1 MADKKQT
8 ELGLNDKKKK
18 KKPTKKSAAAAALKG
33 RGEGELMQLVDQ
45 NFLEYASY
53 VIRDRAIPH
62 LDDGLKPVQR
72 RIMHSLKKRDDGKFI
87 KVANIVGY
95 CMQFHPHGDASIA
108 AALVNLT
115 NKRYLIEPQGNFG
128 NVLTGDPPA
137 ASRYIECRLTD
148 LARNE
153 IFNKQLTEFIPSYD
167 GRNQEPVTLPCK
179 LPLLLMLG
187 AEGIAVGLA
196 TRILPHNFIELLEQM
211 KRHVQK
217 KPLEVIYP
225 DFIQGGV
232 MDPADYD
239 DGRGR
244 VKVRAVID
252 KKDKSTLVIR
262 EVPHGTTTES
272 LIASIEK
279 VARSKKIKIRAISDY
294 TAEDVEIHVVLSP
307 GEDQDKAMQALYA
320 LTDCENSLN
329 SNIMVIHDKRP
340 NEMTVS
346 QVIKHNAVRLKEIL
360 GAELE
365 LEKARLLDQYH
376 HKTLVQIFCENRIY
390 REIEDEKTYD
400 DVQQAVLLG
409 VNKFKKL
416 LRRKVTIEDVEML
429 LGIPVRKISLFDIEK
444 SKKEIGDILN
454 ALKEV
459 EKNIKGLTRY
469 TTKYID
475 GLVDKYKNL
484 YPRRTRID
492 ANGFEEISIRDVV
505 SSSFK
510 ISYDKAS
517 GYIGHAVRGGEGLF
531 NCTALDKV
539 ILVWKDGRYMLSP
552 VMDKLFVNKDLI
564 YAALYDRDKQMTM
577 VYTATSMNYIKRFT
591 FGGVIQK
598 KEYRLSPEKSR
609 VVMFSDQPVE
619 KVWVK
624 YKPAPRQR
632 VNQQIFDMENYA
644 VRGAKSKGN
653 QLSSKKI
660 HNAWPHEPRGWT
672 DEELDADAEILD
684 L

>member
-1 MADKKQT
+1 MADKKQP

-18 KKPTKKSAAAAALKG
+18 KKPTKKSAAAA
-33 RGEGELMQLVDQ
+33 
-45 NFLEYASY
+45 ASY

-72 RIMHSLKKRDDGKFI
+72 RIMHSLKMRDDGKFI

-148 LARNE
+148 LARTQ

-196 TRILPHNFIELLEQM
+196 TRILPHNFIELLHQM

-217 KPLEVIYP
+217 KPLEPLFP

-232 MDPADYD
+232 MDPEDYD

-244 VKVRAVID
+244 VKVRAVIE
-252 KKDKSTLVIR
+252 KKDKSTLIIR

-279 VARSKKIKIRAISDY
+279 AARSKKIKIRAINDY
-294 TAEDVEIHVVLSP
+294 TAEDVEVHIVLSP
-307 GEDQDKAMQALYA
+307 GEDQDKAKQALYK
-320 LTDCENSLN
+320 LTDCEISLN

-340 NEMTVS
+340 KEMTVS
-346 QVIKHNAVRLKEIL
+346 QVVKNSAVRLKEIL
-360 GAELE
+360 GLELE
-365 LEKARLLDQYH
+365 LEKARLLDQFH

-390 REIEDEKTYD
+390 REIEDEKTYE

-409 VNKFKKL
+409 VNKFKKQ

-444 SKKEIGDILN
+444 SKKEIGDILA

-475 GLVDKYKNL
+475 GLVDKYKDQ
-484 YPRRTRID
+484 YPRRTRIHD
-492 ANGFEEISIRDVV
+492 EGFEEISVRDVV

-510 ISYDKAS
+510 VSYDKKS
-517 GYIGHAVRGGEGLF
+517 GYIGHAVRGEGLF
-531 NCTALDKV
+531 SCTALDKV

-552 VMDKLFVNKDLI
+552 VMDKLFVNKDLV
-564 YAALYDRDKQMTM
+564 YAALYDRDRQMTM
-577 VYTATSMNYIKRFT
+577 VYAANNMNYIKRFT

-598 KEYRLSPEKSR
+598 KEYRLAPEKSR
-609 VVMFSDQPVE
+609 VVMFSDEPVE

-632 VNQQIFDMENYA
+632 VNQQIFEMENYA

-672 DEELDADAEILD
+672 DEKIDPDAEILD